1 MPQKKTASRVLKS
14 MMNALSFGL
23 IFFIAVVF
31 FLHFYIKSFSKEFTF
46 NDLEQFPEVETALIL
61 GASVQ
66 PDRSLSTV
74 LKDRAD
80 TAIELYHSGKIKQI
94 LVSGD
99 YKPTYDEVTP
109 VAEYLL
115 SNGVDS
121 LAILKDF
128 GGYNTDL
135 SIRNADRDFG
145 ISTGVIVTQAS
156 HLPRAI
162 YLARK
167 RGMNYVGFEAD
178 RRAYQKNLKQFNR
191 ELIANLKAFVNV
203 QFYPSQPEE
212 ERTE

>member
-1 MPQKKTASRVLKS
+1 MPLKKTASKVIKTL
-14 MMNALSFGL
+14 MNALSFGL
-23 IFFIAVVF
+23 IFFITLVF
-31 FLHFYIKSFSKEFTF
+31 FLHFYINSFSKTYIYD
-46 NDLEQFPEVETALIL
+46 DLEEVPEVETALIL

-66 PDRSLSTV
+66 PDRSLSLV

-80 TAIELYHSGKIKQI
+80 TAIELYLSGKIKQI

-109 VAEYLL
+109 VAEYLQK
-115 SNGVDS
+115 NGVDS
-121 LAILKDF
+121 LAIFKDF
-128 GGYNTDL
+128 GGFNTDL
-135 SIRNADRDFG
+135 SIRNAEKEFG
-145 ISTGVIVTQAS
+145 ANSGVIVTQAS

-167 RGMNYVGFEAD
+167 RGMNYVGFVAD
-178 RRAYQKNLKQFNR
+178 RHEYRQNLKQFNR